1 MGRRLKGHIRLL
13 RDRVFEVELE
23 VGCWIERL
31 GIDKWLLGLVAEMGR
46 RLGVS

>member
-23 VGCWIERL
+23 VGYWTELL
-31 GIDKWLLGLVAEMGR
+31 GIGMWLRGLAAEMEHMF
-46 RLGVS
+46 

>member
-13 RDRVFEVELE
+13 RDRVFEVELG
-23 VGCWIERL
+23 VG
-31 GIDKWLLGLVAEMGR
+31 KWLLGLVAEMGR